1 MAFGFLEDI
10 GIKKDGLVGGA
21 IGTVAGA
28 FFGPA
33 MQGIGQVA
41 GFVGG
46 TIKGIQKD
54 KQAAQRKAFED
65 SENARIQSVMR
76 GYMAQKQTEDTIAAG
91 FKRNKTNTGLPDPIA
106 EAQGLMG
113 EGLQSMGDSGTAGT
127 F

>member
-10 GIKKDGLVGGA
+10 GIKKDGLVGTA

-33 MQGIGQVA
+33 MQGIGQAA

-54 KQAAQRKAFED
+54 KAAAQQQAYDD

-76 GYMAQKQTEDTIAAG
+76 SYMAQKQTSDTIAAG
-91 FKRNKTNTGLPDPIA
+91 FKRNKTNSGLPDPIG

-113 EGLQSMGDSGTAGT
+113 EGLQSMDGSGTAGT